1 MKFVF
6 DIHNTMGRFWNEK
19 IYKEK
24 VQKLCKKYVINVL
37 CEVPIKVTFKDFYK
51 YYFLDLLIENSAIYE
66 LKTVDSL
73 SKKDEQQLINYL
85 LLINLNHGKLVNFK
99 TSSVESRFCSNRL
112 SLNIRKNYC
121 FDDRYWDD
129 SLQSSKPLKQI
140 LKNLLNDWGA
150 FLDYNLYKE
159 AIIHFLGGKDKVIK
173 NINVIDRDKI
183 IGQQKFILI
192 NECTVLIFS
201 GISKYYKNY
210 ACQIS
215 EMLKYTN
222 LKYAQWINFNN
233 NEIKLTTI
241 KK

>member
-6 DIHNTMGRFWNEK
+6 DIHNTMGRFWNEN

-24 VQKLCKKYVINVL
+24 VQKLCKKYGINVL

-51 YYFLDLLIENSAIYE
+51 YYFLDLLIENSVIYE

-73 SKKDEQQLINYL
+73 SKKDEQQ
-85 LLINLNHGKLVNFK
+85 
-99 TSSVESRFCSNRL
+99 
-112 SLNIRKNYC
+112 
-121 FDDRYWDD
+121 
-129 SLQSSKPLKQI
+129 
-140 LKNLLNDWGA
+140 
-150 FLDYNLYKE
+150 
-159 AIIHFLGGKDKVIK
+159 
-173 NINVIDRDKI
+173 
-183 IGQQKFILI
+183 LI

-222 LKYAQWINFNN
+222 LKYAQWANFNN